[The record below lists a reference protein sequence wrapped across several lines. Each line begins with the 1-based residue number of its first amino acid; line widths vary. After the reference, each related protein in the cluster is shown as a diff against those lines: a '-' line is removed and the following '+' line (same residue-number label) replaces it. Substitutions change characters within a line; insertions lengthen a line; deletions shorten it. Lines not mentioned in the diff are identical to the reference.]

1 MKLKELAEEV
11 FKGKNI
17 EIQSIGIYTED
28 EKGNP
33 NPIYPEYADELL
45 ETHGELEVEDSFY
58 SEKHQC
64 LVVEF
69 NKGETLPKIALK

>member
-11 FKGKNI
+11 FKSKNI
-17 EIQSIGIYTED
+17 ETQSIGIYTED

-64 LVVEF
+64 LVV
-69 NKGETLPKIALK
+69 ALKEGGKL